1 MRRWVGVMVVCMVVP
16 YALGQEPSSKYEP
29 GTIMAVTEHH
39 NSGQH
44 DAGIRQYDVSIKVGS
59 TAFVVLFT
67 PPNGSNT
74 VAYALG
80 DELLVSVGSKTL
92 TFNNA
97 SVETVM
103 PILSRD
109 VLPAKG
115 FDWSKV
121 PGQYLTMMLRCFS
134 ENLALSNGQQNQ
146 IRPILEQEAG
156 EVGEIWDN
164 PAVSPSDQLN
174 QYQKIV
180 RASDVQLRLLLSPS
194 QLGELQDL
202 RKQQK
207 QDLKR
212 VITEPKNRKPN

>member
-1 MRRWVGVMVVCMVVP
+1 MPRWFGGILVWAAVLC
-16 YALGQEPSSKYEP
+16 ALGQAPSPKYEP
-29 GTIMAVTEHH
+29 GTITAVTEHH
-39 NSGQH
+39 NSEQH
-44 DAGIRQYDVSIKVGS
+44 DADIRQYDVSIKVGN
-59 TAFVVLFT
+59 TTFVVLFT
-67 PPNGSNT
+67 PPNGSKT

-80 DELLVSVGSKTL
+80 DELLVSVGSTTL

-97 SVETVM
+97 AVKTVV

-121 PGQYLTMMLRCFS
+121 PGQYVTMMLQCLS
-134 ENLALSNGQQNQ
+134 ENLALSETQQAQ
-146 IRPILEQEAG
+146 IRPIVEQEAG

-180 RASDVQLRLLLSPS
+180 RASDVQLKPLLFPS
-194 QLGELQDL
+194 QLGKLQDL
-202 RKQQK
+202 RKQQR
-207 QDLKR
+207 QELKR
-212 VITEPKNRKPN
+212 VITEPKNSKPS